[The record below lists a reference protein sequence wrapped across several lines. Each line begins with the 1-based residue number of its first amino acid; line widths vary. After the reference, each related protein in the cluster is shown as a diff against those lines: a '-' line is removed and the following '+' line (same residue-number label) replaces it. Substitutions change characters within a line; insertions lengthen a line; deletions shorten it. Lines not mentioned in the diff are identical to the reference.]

1 MMPEKQFI
9 MDLAKLLIAA
19 AWVDGKLANEE
30 INALKDLLFNLENVT
45 GKEWTQLEIYMDSPV
60 SAEERDTLLSRV
72 LEQIQSQQDKELVIG
87 TLENL
92 FKADGVVTRAEE
104 AVLEDMRES
113 VSDMSGG
120 LLGRLSKLIKGATGK
135 RRDSY
140 TAAVQRDAQV
150 DDYIENTIY
159 YQLKSEIEKKGIKI
173 ELPDDKVR
181 QLCLAAGLLARISA
195 VDSGI
200 SEKEKQA
207 IRDILS
213 AEWGLARR
221 EADIVTAISC
231 DRALKGLDYFRLTR
245 GFFECTNL
253 EERRSFVKSLFKIA
267 NASDKTSYDE
277 TEEIRRIAT
286 SLKLTHR
293 DFIDAKLTIPD
304 EDREVL

>member
-1 MMPEKQFI
+1 MSNKQFI

-19 AWVDGKLANEE
+19 AWVDGELANEE

-45 GKEWTQLEIYMDSPV
+45 GREWAQLEIYMDSPV
-60 SAEERDTLLSRV
+60 SAEERDTLLSRI
-72 LEQIQSQQDKELVIG
+72 LEQTRSEQDRKLVVE

-92 FKADGVVTRAEE
+92 FKADGVVTKAEQ
-104 AVLEDMRES
+104 AVLEEIKES
-113 VSDMSGG
+113 VSDASAG
-120 LLGRLSKLIKGATGK
+120 LLGRLSKLIRAATGK

-140 TAAVQRDAQV
+140 TSAAQRDAQV

-195 VDSGI
+195 VDSDI
-200 SEKEKQA
+200 SEQEKRT
-207 IRDILS
+207 IKDILA
-213 AEWGLARR
+213 AEWHLAER

-231 DRALKGLDYFRLTR
+231 DRALQGLDYFRLTR
-245 GFFECTNL
+245 GFFECTDL

-304 EDREVL
+304 ADREVL

>member
-1 MMPEKQFI
+1 MSEKRFI
-9 MDLAKLLIAA
+9 MDLAKLVIAA
-19 AWVDGKLANEE
+19 AWVDGELANEE

-45 GKEWTQLEIYMDSPV
+45 GKEWAQLEIYMDSPV
-60 SAEERDTLLSRV
+60 SAEEREALLWRL
-72 LEQIQSQQDKELVIG
+72 LEQTQSEQDRKWVVE

-92 FKADGVVTRAEE
+92 FRADGVVTKAEQ
-104 AVLEDMRES
+104 AVLEEITES
-113 VSDMSGG
+113 VSDASTG
-120 LLGRLSKLIKGATGK
+120 LLGRLSKLIRGATGK

-140 TAAVQRDAQV
+140 ASAVQRDAQV

-200 SEKEKQA
+200 SEQEKRT
-207 IRDILS
+207 IKDILS
-213 AEWGLARR
+213 AEWGLAQR

-231 DRALKGLDYFRLTR
+231 DRALQGLDYFRLTR
-245 GFFECTNL
+245 GFFECTTL
-253 EERRSFVKSLFKIA
+253 EQRRSFIKSLFKIA

-304 EDREVL
+304 EDRELL

>member
-1 MMPEKQFI
+1 MPEKQFI

-19 AWVDGKLANEE
+19 AWVDGELANEE

-45 GKEWTQLEIYMDSPV
+45 GRDWAQLEIYMDSPV
-60 SAEERDTLLSRV
+60 SAEERGTLLWRL
-72 LEQIQSQQDKELVIG
+72 LEQTQSEQDRKLVVE

-92 FKADGVVTRAEE
+92 FKADGVVTKAEE
-104 AVLEDMRES
+104 AVLEEIRES
-113 VSDMSGG
+113 VSDVSSG
-120 LLGRLSKLIKGATGK
+120 LLGKLSKLIKGATGK

-140 TAAVQRDAQV
+140 TSAAQRDVQV

-195 VDSGI
+195 VDSSI
-200 SEKEKQA
+200 SEQEKKA
-207 IRDILS
+207 IKDILS
-213 AEWGLARR
+213 VEWGLTDR

-231 DRALKGLDYFRLTR
+231 DRTLQGLDYFRLAR

-253 EERRSFVKSLFKIA
+253 EQRRSFVKSLFKIA

-286 SLKLTHR
+286 SLKLTHG

>member
-1 MMPEKQFI
+1 MSEKRFI
-9 MDLAKLLIAA
+9 MDLAKLVIAA
-19 AWVDGKLANEE
+19 AWVDGELANEE

-45 GKEWTQLEIYMDSPV
+45 GKEWAQLEIYMDSPV
-60 SAEERDTLLSRV
+60 SAEEREALLSRV
-72 LEQIQSQQDKELVIG
+72 LEHTRSEQDRKWVVE

-92 FKADGVVTRAEE
+92 FRADGVVTKAEQ
-104 AVLEDMRES
+104 AVLEEITES
-113 VSDMSGG
+113 VSDASTG
-120 LLGRLSKLIKGATGK
+120 LLGRLSKLIRGATGK

-140 TAAVQRDAQV
+140 ASAVQRDAQV

-159 YQLKSEIEKKGIKI
+159 YQLKSEIENKGIKI
-173 ELPDDKVR
+173 DLPDDKVR

-200 SEKEKQA
+200 SEQEKRT
-207 IRDILS
+207 IKDILS
-213 AEWGLARR
+213 AEWGLAQR

-231 DRALKGLDYFRLTR
+231 DRALQGLDYFRLTR
-245 GFFECTNL
+245 GFFECTTL
-253 EERRSFVKSLFKIA
+253 EQRRSFIKSLFKIA

-304 EDREVL
+304 EDRELL

>member
-1 MMPEKQFI
+1 MPERQFI

-19 AWVDGKLANEE
+19 AWVDGALANEE

-45 GKEWTQLEIYMDSPV
+45 GRDWAQLEIFMDSPV
-60 SAEERDTLLSRV
+60 SADERDALLSRV
-72 LEQIQSQQDKELVIG
+72 LEQVRSEQDRTLVVE
-87 TLENL
+87 TLESL
-92 FKADGVVTRAEE
+92 FKADGVVTEAEQ
-104 AVLEDMRES
+104 AVLEGIKES
-113 VSDMSGG
+113 VSDVGG
-120 LLGRLSKLIKGATGK
+120 GVLGRLSKLIKAATGK
-135 RRDSY
+135 RSDRY
-140 TAAVQRDAQV
+140 TSAAQRDARV

-173 ELPDDKVR
+173 ELPEDKVR

-200 SEKEKQA
+200 SEREKQT
-207 IRDILS
+207 IKDILS
-213 AEWGLARR
+213 AEWGLTQR
-221 EADIVTAISC
+221 EGDIVTAISC
-231 DRALKGLDYFRLTR
+231 DRALQGLDYFRLTR
-245 GFFECTNL
+245 GFFECTSL
-253 EERRSFVKSLFKIA
+253 EQRRSFVKSLFKIA